1 MCVCAVSCDP
11 LFLVSCPC
19 PSSTPLS
26 LSLGSTLDFSF
37 YFFSYWY
44 VHICA
49 FSSKTSTTHPHTP
62 HFFALEKAEAQVV
75 QHHGKRGFTS
85 LVKGWCCSISS
96 VQPASCSS
104 ILSAS
109 ARSAVVRHL
118 RLSAWSPF
126 V

>member
-1 MCVCAVSCDP
+1 MRVRRVVRPSLPCFCFLSVSVLDASLP
-11 LFLVSCPC
+11 LAR
-19 PSSTPLS
+19 
-26 LSLGSTLDFSF
+26 LDTRF
-37 YFFSYWY
+37 FFSL
-44 VHICA
+44 VCTICA

-75 QHHGKRGFTS
+75 QHHGKRGFTF
-85 LVKGWCCSISS
+85 LVKGWCCSVSS
-96 VQPASCSS
+96 VQQPASCSS
-104 ILSAS
+104 ILSAT